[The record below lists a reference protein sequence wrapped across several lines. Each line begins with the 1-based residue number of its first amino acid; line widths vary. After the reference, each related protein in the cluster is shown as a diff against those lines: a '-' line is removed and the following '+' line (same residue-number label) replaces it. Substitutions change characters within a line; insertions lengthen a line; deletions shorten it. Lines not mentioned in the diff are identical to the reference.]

1 MPLNRNAVVQ
11 LLVPVIIAA
20 LVSSCTM
27 WNERDWAA
35 LQDRSF
41 HFQRFLFTHLGGSS
55 EGAFAVMKH
64 ARIAEL
70 MPLVERK
77 YGIQADMS
85 EFAAFCAHGGPAG
98 LSATGALM
106 NREFFWKSAAQRGNT
121 IEFEYHVKSDDY
133 DTGGYHYRL
142 ILLSGGKVRA
152 FLSGTVRKSDD
163 LYASLAQNL
172 GGSLPPENSAVPPAR
187 VSPSSP
193 LSGPAAPPPA
203 GRRQYGEE
211 GRIKDMID
219 SYIRAL
225 APSERKAFANEMSRF
240 ISERK
245 KQP

>member
-1 MPLNRNAVVQ
+1 MNRNARVQ
-11 LLVPVIIAA
+11 LFLISAIAV

-35 LQDRSF
+35 LQDRRF

-55 EGAFAVMKH
+55 ESAFAVMKQ

-85 EFAAFCAHGGPAG
+85 EFAAFLEHGGPAG

-106 NREFFWKSAAQRGNT
+106 NSEFFWKSATPRGNS

-163 LYASLAQNL
+163 LYPSLAKNL
-172 GGSLPPENSAVPPAR
+172 GGSLPAETSAAPPAR
-187 VSPSSP
+187 VSPSSTR
-193 LSGPAAPPPA
+193 PAPTAPPPA

-225 APSERKAFANEMSRF
+225 PPSERKAFAEEMSRF
-240 ISERK
+240 INERK